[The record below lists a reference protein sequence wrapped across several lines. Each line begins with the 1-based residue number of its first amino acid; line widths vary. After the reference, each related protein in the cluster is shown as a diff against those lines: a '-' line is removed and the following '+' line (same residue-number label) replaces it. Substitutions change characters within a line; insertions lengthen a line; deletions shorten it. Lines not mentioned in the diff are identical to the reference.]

1 MNDGKPLT
9 QDDLRSQ
16 PAYDPDH
23 LLDAVVERLNLK
35 NDASLARRLN
45 VAPPVISKI
54 RHRHLVIGDSMLIKI
69 HDATLLPIND
79 LRQLMG
85 VPRVS
90 A

>member
-1 MNDGKPLT
+1 MNIEKTLT
-9 QDDLRSQ
+9 QNDLRTQ
-16 PAYDPDH
+16 PSYDPEH
-23 LLDAVVERLNLK
+23 LLDAVSEKLNLK

-54 RHRHLVIGDSMLIKI
+54 RHRHLAIGDSMLIKI
-69 HDATLLPIND
+69 HDATLMPIND

-85 VPRVS
+85 VPRVP